1 MRWLPR
7 PQARASEARGEWQT
21 EAPPPRAWWLL
32 AFCALAFIPTAAA
45 AAPTDEIKPPF
56 GLQWGESSD
65 HLETLLKGVKATI
78 VEKRDM
84 GDRVAWTVE
93 GLTQAFL
100 RRTIFYFKT
109 GMLIEVELQYQNPQW
124 DNMKYDE
131 FMGQVRQ
138 RIEQKYGAG
147 QLIARSKTPED
158 GNIMQTVVG
167 YKWNQ
172 NNTAIQLFYFS
183 AENATQIFRTVSVH
197 YKTY

>member
-1 MRWLPR
+1 MSTLEFFTRSLHYASVPAVCKR
-7 PQARASEARGEWQT
+7 AARVNSACLFAVLALALS
-21 EAPPPRAWWLL
+21 PL
-32 AFCALAFIPTAAA
+32 AFAG
-45 AAPTDEIKPPF
+45 PTDEIKPPF
-56 GLQWGESSD
+56 GLMWGESSD
-65 HLETLLKGVKATI
+65 HLEKLLKGVKATI

-84 GDRVAWTVE
+84 DDKVAWTVE

-109 GMLIEVELQYQNPQW
+109 GLLIEVELQYQNPQW
-124 DNMKYDE
+124 DNQKYDE

-138 RIEQKYGAG
+138 RIEQKYGPG

-158 GNIMQTVVG
+158 GNVMQTVVG

-172 NNTAIQLFYFS
+172 NNTAIQLFYFA
-183 AENATQIFRTVSVH
+183 AENSTQIFRTVSVH